1 MVLRRMKH
9 RGKWIAVLAL
19 IVAPLF
25 LSGCFLEDIIG
36 SLVNE
41 LPHAVIDASPK
52 EGTAPLQVTF
62 DGQYSRDDGTIVEYR
77 WSFGDPMSTQ
87 SAMACATTHTF
98 DYPGTYLVKLTV
110 IDDEGAVDTHQVA
123 IVVTDPPPVA
133 QASVSNESP
142 LPGKTVIFNASA
154 SYDFHGEIVAYHWE
168 FGDGETAT
176 GVTAEH
182 AYSKGGYY
190 VATLTVTD
198 DAGEMSQTHIGI
210 SVLPGENSCGNDG
223 SCGDVKP
230 LAIITSK
237 YFSCSAGGSVG
248 DVITLDGSASRGAV
262 GNIVS
267 YHWDF
272 GDGTT
277 GSGASVTHIYDR
289 AWTYIITLT
298 VADEGGLTDTATG
311 TLSIGGS
318 CSE

>member
-1 MVLRRMKH
+1 MVMRRIGSKQ
-9 RGKWIAVLAL
+9 WIAILAMA
-19 IVAPLF
+19 VVPLL
-25 LSGCFLEDIIG
+25 LSGCFLEEILDGI
-36 SLVNE
+36 VNE
-41 LPHAVIDASPK
+41 APHAVIDASPK
-52 EGTAPLQVTF
+52 EGTAPLSVTF

-110 IDDEGAVDTHQVA
+110 IDEEGAVDTQQVA
-123 IVVTDPPPVA
+123 IVVANAPPVA
-133 QASVSNESP
+133 QASVSNDAP
-142 LPGKTVIFNASA
+142 LPGTTVVFNASA
-154 SYDFHGEIVAYHWE
+154 SYDYHGEIVAYHWE

-176 GVTAEH
+176 GETAEH
-182 AYSKGGYY
+182 TYTLGGYY

-198 DAGEMSQTHIGI
+198 DDGEMAQTHL
-210 SVLPGENSCGNDG
+210 SMNVQPGESTCGSDG
-223 SCGDVKP
+223 SCGEEKP

-248 DVITLDGSASRGAV
+248 DVITLDGSASRGGV

-277 GSGASVTHIYDR
+277 GSGAEVTHVYER

-311 TLSIGGS
+311 SLSIGGS
-318 CSE
+318 CSD